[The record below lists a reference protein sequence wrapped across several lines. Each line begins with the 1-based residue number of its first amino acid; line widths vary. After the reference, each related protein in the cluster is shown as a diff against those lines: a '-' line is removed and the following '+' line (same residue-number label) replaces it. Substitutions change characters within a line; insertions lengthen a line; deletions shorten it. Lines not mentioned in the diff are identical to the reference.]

1 VITVPHPYLN
11 QDFTFT
17 IGGKGVGAVS
27 RRTAPV
33 INPATEEVLVEI
45 PDGDKDDVELAVV
58 AAEQARAEWQAL
70 GWNGRAS
77 AIRDLAAALEE
88 DLERFAVLDALDG
101 GNPIKAMRL
110 DARAAID
117 SLYFFAGLAG
127 EAKGSSLPATP
138 GTVIFTLREP
148 YGVVGRIVAYNHP
161 FMFAVSKTVA
171 ALVAGNTVVLKPSD
185 HTALS
190 ALVLGRVAAE
200 VLPPGVLNV
209 VAGPAEVGAALVG
222 HPRVPRVAFTGSV
235 GVARRILSATAAGI
249 KPVTL
254 ELGGKNPMIVCD
266 DVDVARTA
274 RASIAG
280 MNFARSQGQSC
291 QSNSRVF
298 VHDSIYDEFIGI
310 AAEHLGTLRVGD
322 PMSEDTDIGPV
333 SFEGH
338 RDNVRRYIGIGQEEG
353 ARVITGGLD
362 APVPDRGYFVA
373 PTIFADVTPDMV
385 IAQEEIFGPVMSVLR
400 WSDEAQVIRDANAVD
415 YGLTASVWTQ
425 DVSRAYRMATSVEAG
440 YVWINKVG
448 PRPYGAPFGGYKHSG
463 MGKESNVE
471 EIVSFTREK
480 VIDHS
485 F

>member
-1 VITVPHPYLN
+1 MSHPFLDH
-11 QDFTFT
+11 DFAFT
-17 IGGKGVGAVS
+17 IGGKAVGAVS
-27 RRTAPV
+27 GRTAPA

-45 PDGDKDDVELAVV
+45 PDGGGEDVELAVA
-58 AAEQARAEWQAL
+58 AAEEARTAWQAL
-70 GWNGRAS
+70 GWSGRAA
-77 AIRDLAAALEE
+77 AIRDLAVALEA

-110 DARAAID
+110 DARAAVD
-117 SLYFFAGLAG
+117 SLHFFAGLAS
-127 EAKGSSLPATP
+127 EAKGSSLPAMP

-209 VAGPAEVGAALVG
+209 VAGPPDVGAALVG

-235 GVARRILSATAAGI
+235 GVARRILSSTAAGI

-266 DVDVARTA
+266 DVDVAKAA

-298 VHDSIYDEFIGI
+298 AHASIYDEFVQL
-310 AAEHLGTLRVGD
+310 AADHLATLRVGD
-322 PMSEDTDIGPV
+322 PMSEETDIGPV
-333 SFEGH
+333 SFQGH
-338 RDNVRRYIGIGQEEG
+338 RDHVRRYIGIGQEQG
-353 ARVITGGLD
+353 ARLVMGGLD
-362 APVPDRGYFVA
+362 AAVPDRGFFVA
-373 PTIFADVTPDMV
+373 PTIFADVTTDMV
-385 IAQEEIFGPVMSVLR
+385 IAQDEIFGPVMSVLR
-400 WSDEAQVIRDANAVD
+400 WTDEAEVIRDANAVE

-448 PRPYGAPFGGYKHSG
+448 PRPFGAPFGGYKHSG
-463 MGKESNVE
+463 MGKESNIE

>member
-1 VITVPHPYLN
+1 VSHPFLEH
-11 QDFTFT
+11 DFAFT
-17 IGGKGVGAVS
+17 IGGKPAAAVTG
-27 RRTAPV
+27 RTAPAV
-33 INPATEEVLVEI
+33 NPATEEVLVEI
-45 PDGDKDDVELAVV
+45 PDGGPEDVDLAVA
-58 AAEQARAEWQAL
+58 AAEQARTEWQAL
-70 GWNGRAS
+70 GWSGRAA
-77 AIRDLAAALEE
+77 AIRDLAAALDA

-117 SLYFFAGLAG
+117 SLHFFAGLAG
-127 EAKGSSLPATP
+127 EVKGSSLPATP
-138 GTVIFTLREP
+138 GTVIFTVREP
-148 YGVVGRIVAYNHP
+148 FGVVGRIVAYNHP
-161 FMFAVSKTVA
+161 FMFAVSKTAA

-209 VAGPAEVGAALVG
+209 VAGPAAVGAALVE

-235 GVARRILSATAAGI
+235 GVARRILGATAAGI

-254 ELGGKNPMIVCD
+254 ELGGKNPMIVCE
-266 DVDVARTA
+266 DVDVPAAA

-298 VHDSIYDEFIGI
+298 VHDSIYDEFVEL
-310 AAEHLGTLRVGD
+310 AAAHLATLEVGD
-322 PMSEDTDIGPV
+322 PMSDETDIGPV

-338 RDNVRRYIGIGQEEG
+338 RDNVRRYIGLGVEGG
-353 ARVITGGLD
+353 ARLVLGGLD
-362 APVPDRGYFVA
+362 APVPERGYFVA

-400 WSDEAQVIRDANAVD
+400 WSDETQVIRDANAVD

-425 DVSRAYRMATSVEAG
+425 DVSRAYRLATSVEAG

-463 MGKESNVE
+463 MGKESNIE
-471 EIVSFTREK
+471 ELVSFTREK